1 MWLPEELFRGT
12 TCAFASFS
20 VPDAAWWCFVTSV
33 NFCLRCLCF
42 LDVLISTS
50 PAALI
55 TTPLDQQNNAVDK
68 LHDFFSD
75 LFKLVFWNIRIWFIF
90 SSLIK
95 LSAGEKSREGWGGR
109 GRGGRRAR
117 GSRRWWWQR
126 EWRRRLV
133 GTDDSPACGVVAA
146 SRRTSDSY
154 FNSNIV
160 DIGKKTKRTHTHINT
175 HISMVHTLCHNV
187 PKGDFCLRILPV
199 IRYPLFTG
207 TSCRFGFVFVF
218 FTASLLV
225 FKRRHECGLVM
236 FSETTARRTCLNVR
250 AKISV

>member
-1 MWLPEELFRGT
+1 MKQL
-12 TCAFASFS
+12 
-20 VPDAAWWCFVTSV
+20 
-33 NFCLRCLCF
+33 
-42 LDVLISTS
+42 S
-50 PAALI
+50 PSA
-55 TTPLDQQNNAVDK
+55 TYK
-68 LHDFFSD
+68 S
-75 LFKLVFWNIRIWFIF
+75 LFKWVFWNIRIRFLF

-187 PKGDFCLRILPV
+187 PKGDFCLHILPV

-207 TSCRFGFVFVF
+207 TSCRFGFVFFVF